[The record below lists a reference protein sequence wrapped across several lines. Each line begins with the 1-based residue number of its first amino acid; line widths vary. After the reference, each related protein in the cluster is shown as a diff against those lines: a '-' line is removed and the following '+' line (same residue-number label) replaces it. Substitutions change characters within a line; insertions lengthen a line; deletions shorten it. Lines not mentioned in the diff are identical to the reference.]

1 MDPFSY
7 DRVASSGMDRKL
19 LGRVLVVDDEPAV
32 LRALVRLLK
41 EHCTVD
47 TADTAEHALLLMSS
61 RAYDAVVTDYEM
73 DGRDGIWLLRQVERR
88 YPKVRRVLHSG
99 SAPVNVETHV
109 RSGLVQSFVQ
119 KPATANQLIASISD
133 IPPPP
138 Y

>member
-1 MDPFSY
+1 MDPLSY
-7 DRVASSGMDRKL
+7 DRIASSGMDRKL
-19 LGRVLVVDDEPAV
+19 LGRILVVDDEPMV
-32 LRALVRLLK
+32 LRALVRLLR
-41 EHCTVD
+41 EHCIVD
-47 TADTAEHALLLMSS
+47 TADNAEHALLLMSS

-73 DGRDGIWLLRQVERR
+73 GGRDGIWLLRQVERR

-99 SAPVNVETHV
+99 SAPIAVETHV

-119 KPATANQLIASISD
+119 KPATAGQLFASLSE